1 MVPDTGSGPL
11 GFGSQQAVEG
21 WVKERTL
28 QSLGIGYAL
37 VDHGGKICCCNDV
50 FAGALGN
57 ASAEAI
63 SGKLLLELVPELAAL
78 QDCLE
83 DGSLTAHISRP
94 GSTRTDWCMYAE
106 VMEELAGGLH
116 VTLVPDI
123 LEMGPGDQ
131 QTCSCG
137 RAIAAHQA
145 FSGLWRD
152 SLEAA
157 LLYHQA
163 IMGAVPAGIV
173 VMDLAFRIK
182 QANAFAEAM
191 FEVGP
196 GGLLDRELW
205 SFLAPEEGL
214 DHALYTSPGPGRSA
228 QQEFIVLPFVTA
240 AGRLFHAEV
249 AIKPIVV
256 AASVMQVIV
265 LRPQDGHYAAG
276 IEKTGRDEPLGDLYA
291 RLLSAQEEE
300 RKRIARDLHDDIG
313 QRIIGLGL
321 GIHRVFQEADLA
333 SKDLAEVILY
343 QVEETAQAVRT
354 LSLNLQPVVLKAAG
368 LVDALEDLAGRL
380 AATADLTVA
389 LSFEGIECGE
399 RLGPEVELAAYRIV
413 QESLTNVLKHAGAQ
427 EAGVLISQRGQ
438 QLVISI
444 CDQGLGFIP
453 GQEGSGA
460 AVTGILGMK
469 ERAAHLGGTLRV
481 SSMPGAG
488 TTIRVELPVAGRLS
502 REEGVRGDEDFNCR

>member
-1 MVPDTGSGPL
+1 MVLDTGSGPL
-11 GFGSQQAVEG
+11 GFSSQQAVEG
-21 WVKERTL
+21 WGNERTL

-57 ASAEAI
+57 APGEAI
-63 SGKLLLELVPELAAL
+63 SGNLLLELVPELAEL
-78 QDCLE
+78 QHCLE
-83 DGSLTAHISRP
+83 DGSLTARISRP
-94 GSTRTDWCMYAE
+94 GSTRTDWRIHAE

-123 LEMGPGDQ
+123 LEMVPGDQ
-131 QTCSCG
+131 QTCSCT
-137 RAIAAHQA
+137 RSIAAYEA

-157 LLYHQA
+157 VLYHQA

-173 VMDLAFRIK
+173 VMGLAFRIK

-196 GGLLDRELW
+196 GGLLGSKLW
-205 SFLAPEEGL
+205 SFLAQDEGL
-214 DHALYTSPGPGRSA
+214 DQGLGTPPGTGRSA
-228 QQEFIVLPFVTA
+228 QQEFIALSFVTA
-240 AGRLFHAEV
+240 AGRPFHAEV

-256 AASVMQVIV
+256 AATVMQVII
-265 LRPQDGHYAAG
+265 LRPQGGHCAAG
-276 IEKTGRDEPLGDLYA
+276 IEGTGRDEPLGDLYA

-321 GIHRVFQEADLA
+321 GIHRVFQEADMA
-333 SKDLAEVILY
+333 SKDLAEVIMY
-343 QVEETAQAVRT
+343 QVEETAQAVRA
-354 LSLNLQPVVLKAAG
+354 LSLNLQPVVLEAAG

-389 LSFEGIECGE
+389 LTFEGIECGE

-413 QESLTNVLKHAGAQ
+413 QESLTNVLKHASAQ

-444 CDQGLGFIP
+444 CDEGLGFIP
-453 GQEGSGA
+453 EEEGSGVA
-460 AVTGILGMK
+460 ATGILGMK
-469 ERAAHLGGTLRV
+469 ERAAYLGGTLRV

-488 TTIRVELPVAGRLS
+488 TTIQVKLPVAGKLS